1 MMHLNKIILLFVALL
16 FVGYALLIAQAPQ
29 AQFFIN
35 GKVVEDETSHGLEFV
50 NVAVYRLPDSVLVTG
65 TITNE
70 KGYYSIQVNRGGNY
84 YLSADFIGYQKQII
98 SDISFVPGSEV
109 FNVKPVSL
117 KLATIGIG
125 EVEVLGERP
134 FVSYQIDRKIVDVSR
149 NPLAQGGT
157 AVDALEN
164 VPSVNI
170 DIEGNVLLRGSGDYT
185 VLIDGRQSPLSGTD
199 ALNQIPASSISQI
212 EIITNP
218 SARYDPDGTA
228 GIINI
233 ITKKG
238 KLSGHTLVLNAA
250 AGNSP
255 SRSADVTYSYHHNR
269 FTYTLNSGF
278 NGTQMHMDY
287 FDERSTLE
295 NDSLGN
301 EQTSYI
307 NTFRDGL
314 HQHGSYFVKGSV
326 DMKIS
331 EANQLTLGGNFTNFV
346 FGRSFDSR
354 INTVSIYNEEN
365 YQLSS
370 SFFRVNPKIW
380 QLNLGDKHVFNNNTN
395 HYLQADLQ
403 YQWGDKKS
411 TDSLTRYVSDEN
423 WQAIE
428 PLQADQLA
436 TTSENSKAGRLEL
449 TYVRPVNEKI
459 NFESGYTLR
468 YNAYVQNYA
477 RDTMSNGSMQPDY
490 SLFDTADFSRWIQ
503 AGWALVKG
511 ELYGLQYSAGLRVEH
526 TDQNLALQKD
536 NYRYNY
542 NAIGWYP
549 SFSLAKNWKE
559 GHTLQGSYSKRI
571 NRPADFQLNPFP
583 GLSDGYVIWKPNPEL
598 KPEQANSFELNY
610 QKSWQQNFVL
620 IETFYRKTLDVMER
634 IDEISGDTIIR
645 TMINLGSETD
655 AGAEIAAN
663 FKLSKWWTINPS
675 VTLSQNFLEGTYQN
689 INTQVSGM
697 ETRASINNTFFL
709 PTKTRLQIMANYN
722 GPSTEINGTRE
733 ASSQVSAAVRQE
745 FFDRKLNATFRIND
759 IFSTQKREGFTYTE
773 NTTVYS
779 KGQRK
784 GAVFVFSL
792 NYRFNA
798 SNDRQREGRTNG
810 GSEQGVEMEF

>member
-1 MMHLNKIILLFVALL
+1 MFFLVCLLTS
-16 FVGYALLIAQAPQ
+16 AQIPQ
-29 AQFFIN
+29 AEYFIN
-35 GKVVEDETSHGLEFV
+35 GKVIDESSNHGVEFV
-50 NVAVYRLPDSVLVTG
+50 NVAVYQLPDSSLVTG

-70 KGYYSIQVNRGGNY
+70 KGYFSIKVKRP
-84 YLSADFIGYQKQII
+84 LKMFLTIDFIGYQKQIV
-98 SDISFVPGSEV
+98 SDISFQSGQDVI
-109 FNVKPVSL
+109 NVGNISL
-117 KLATIGIG
+117 KVATFGIG

-134 FVSYQIDRKIVDVSR
+134 FVSYQIDRKVVDVSR

-238 KLSGHTLVLNAA
+238 RLSGHTLVLNAA

-255 SRSADVTYSYHHNR
+255 SRSTDVTYSYHHNR
-269 FTYTLNSGF
+269 LTYTLNSGF

-287 FDERSTLE
+287 FDERSTLDI
-295 NDSLGN
+295 DSLGN

-307 NTFRDGL
+307 YTFRDGL
-314 HQHGSYFVKGSV
+314 HVHGSYFLKGSV

-331 EANQLTLGGNFTNFV
+331 EANQLTVGGNFTNFV
-346 FGRSFDSR
+346 YGRSFDSR

-370 SFFRVNPKIW
+370 SSFRVNPRTW
-380 QLNLGDKHVFNNNTN
+380 QLNVGNKQIFNNNTN
-395 HYLQADLQ
+395 HFLQVDLQ
-403 YQWGDKKS
+403 YQWSDKKV
-411 TDSLTRYVSDEN
+411 TDSLTRSISNET
-423 WQAIE
+423 WQPIE

-436 TTSENSKAGRLEL
+436 TTSENSSAGRLEL
-449 TYVRPVNEKI
+449 TYVRPVNEKL

-468 YNAYVQNYA
+468 FNDYTQNYA
-477 RDTMSNGSMQPDY
+477 RDTMSNGSFQPDY
-490 SLFDTADFSRWIQ
+490 SLFDTADFSRWIH

-511 ELYGLQYSAGLRVEH
+511 ELYGLQYSAGLRVEQ
-526 TDQNLALQKD
+526 TDQNLAIKKD
-536 NYRYNY
+536 DYQYNY

-598 KPEQANSFELNY
+598 KPEQASSYELNY
-610 QKSWQQNFVL
+610 QKSWGESFVL
-620 IETFYRKTLDVMER
+620 IETFYRETLDEMER

-645 TMINLGSETD
+645 TVINLGSETD

-663 FKLSKWWTINPS
+663 IKLSKWWTINPS
-675 VTLSQNFLEGTYQN
+675 ITLSQNFLEGIYQN
-689 INTQVSGM
+689 IQTEVSGI
-697 ETRASINNTFFL
+697 ETRASLNNTFFL

-722 GPSTEINGTRE
+722 GPNNEINGTRE
-733 ASSQVSAAVRQE
+733 ASYQVSAAVRQE
-745 FFDRKLNATFRIND
+745 FFDRKLNATLRIND
-759 IFSTQKREGFTYTE
+759 IFSTQKREGYTYTD

-784 GAVFVFSL
+784 GAVFVLAL

-798 SNDRQREGRTNG
+798 SSDRQRDGRSNG
-810 GSEQGVEMEF
+810 GSEQGMDVEF